1 MRRNELVKKWLILCI
16 ERAHGP
22 IHATSC
28 SSPIG
33 AIIQRFVSTLI
44 DSFSVSVTNYEAN

>member
-1 MRRNELVKKWLILCI
+1 MVDTRDIVLF
-16 ERAHGP
+16 
-22 IHATSC
+22 
-28 SSPIG
+28 SPIG